1 MAVST
6 DCPLLSLLAKR
17 SVRCRPRLQ
26 HGAVELTPK
35 AVQDATGAL
44 AEPYRPWIPP
54 RCSTCESDASELAF
68 RPDGIFVKVPLRVPA
83 APNFAA
89 IQR

>member
-6 DCPLLSLLAKR
+6 DCPLLSLLGKR

-35 AVQDATGAL
+35 TVKDATGAL
-44 AEPYRPWIPP
+44 AEPY
-54 RCSTCESDASELAF
+54 SAVDTVEMLDL
-68 RPDGIFVKVPLRVPA
+68 
-83 APNFAA
+83 
-89 IQR
+89 

>member
-35 AVQDATGAL
+35 TVQDATGAL
-44 AEPYRPWIPP
+44 AEPYSAVDTFEMLDLRSSPARSNRSSCAIFPP
-54 RCSTCESDASELAF
+54 SLFSATF
-68 RPDGIFVKVPLRVPA
+68 LR
-83 APNFAA
+83 
-89 IQR
+89 

>member
-35 AVQDATGAL
+35 TVQDATGAL
-44 AEPYRPWIPP
+44 AEPYRAVD
-54 RCSTCESDASELAF
+54 TVEMLDL
-68 RPDGIFVKVPLRVPA
+68 
-83 APNFAA
+83 
-89 IQR
+89 

>member
-35 AVQDATGAL
+35 TIQDATGAL
-44 AEPYRPWIPP
+44 AEPYRAMDTVEMLEPVKAMP
-54 RCSTCESDASELAF
+54 ASS
-68 RPDGIFVKVPLRVPA
+68 PS
-83 APNFAA
+83 APTGYL
-89 IQR
+89 